1 MKEITTKQLQ
11 EIINQNPK
19 IKLFD
24 VREPMEYGA
33 GHIPESINFP
43 LAKVSEFNFP
53 KDKKYYFICR
63 SGNRS
68 NQFCNYLNT
77 HGYQDI
83 INIQGGMLE
92 WDGEVVSDF

>member
-1 MKEITTKQLQ
+1 MNEISTKQLQ
-11 EIINQNPK
+11 EILTQNSK

-24 VREPMEYGA
+24 VREPIEYA
-33 GHIPESINFP
+33 SGHIPESINFP

-68 NQFCNYLNT
+68 GQFCEYLT
-77 HGYQDI
+77 AHGYQDVT
-83 INIQGGMLE
+83 NVQGGMLD
-92 WDGEVVSDF
+92 WDGEVDSDF